1 MSRTASPCSIDT
13 LLETLGEAER
23 NALRPLVEMLELRH
37 AFVNATGSGG
47 LEATFLSPRHL
58 VPARQLPGGR
68 WDVRVVP
75 LALAMSLA
83 LREEQE
89 GLEVQ
94 IELYE
99 SSPLVLR
106 WDSATLA
113 SVSDDKAFR
122 LLMETCGFA
131 SRSPER
137 AGRPGFRSLG

>member
-1 MSRTASPCSIDT
+1 MSHIASPCSIDA

-23 NALRPLVEMLELRH
+23 NTLRPLVEMLELRH
-37 AFVNATGSGG
+37 AFVNAAGSGG
-47 LEATFLSPRHL
+47 LEVTFLSPRHL

-75 LALAMSLA
+75 LALAISLA

-106 WDSATLA
+106 WDGATLA

-137 AGRPGFRSLG
+137 TGRPGFRSLG